1 MIVIFTSS
9 CEKKTNMEN
18 QGEISSS
25 QEKSRQDNSSE
36 DRAISESKSYS
47 NSQVQDSTSDK
58 ESKQDTSNFSVNAHS
73 NVQNSIDTAQ
83 NPHNVDGQIERSE
96 AEESSSLEQS
106 SDNNIDNNRLTQNQ
120 ALDLVMDAVKGL
132 DIYKDSD
139 LIYACEEK
147 VINDKDYFMFQYCY
161 IEHSESNPMD
171 SVTDIAY
178 FFVNQQ
184 NGELYYTNSDLLF
197 NDIKKF
203 IPGTTQFIRLR
214 QFS

>member
-1 MIVIFTSS
+1 MKVLNKLYLFVLIIVIIIFTSS
-9 CEKKTNMEN
+9 CEKKTNMED
-18 QGEISSS
+18 QVEISSS
-25 QEKSRQDNSSE
+25 QEESRQ
-36 DRAISESKSYS
+36 
-47 NSQVQDSTSDK
+47 
-58 ESKQDTSNFSVNAHS
+58 
-73 NVQNSIDTAQ
+73 
-83 NPHNVDGQIERSE
+83 HN
-96 AEESSSLEQS
+96 SSLEQS
-106 SDNNIDNNRLTQNQ
+106 SDSNIHNNNNRLTQNQ